1 MASPVAI
8 TIERDSRGRAGLVSS
23 FGSQRSYGT
32 VKESSGITA
41 RGRLCDFI
49 IHSVHEEDTLQGLAV
64 RYGVTVRVDYVVFW
78 GFFVA
83 TLVSRM

>member
-8 TIERDSRGRAGLVSS
+8 TIEGDSRGRAGLVSS

-32 VKESSGITA
+32 VKESSGIIA

-64 RYGVTVRVDYVVFW
+64 RYGVTVRVCTSVFLC
-78 GFFVA
+78 FF
-83 TLVSRM
+83 